1 MTGKVETEEGE
12 IQGKKGNM
20 AKSSSQ
26 NPVAD
31 IFSDVPLQFISVP
44 DKNVPVTTV
53 PVGNDE
59 NGE

>member
-12 IQGKKGNM
+12 IKGKKGNM

-26 NPVAD
+26 NPVA
-31 IFSDVPLQFISVP
+31 LQFNPVP
-44 DKNVPVTTV
+44 DKDVPVTTV

>member
-12 IQGKKGNM
+12 IKGKKGNM

-31 IFSDVPLQFISVP
+31 LFSDMPLQFISVP
-44 DKNVPVTTV
+44 DKDVPVTTV
-53 PVGNDE
+53 SVGNDE